1 MRRGLTLLS
10 FHLYALPHITNAGD
24 ADMALWMVRAGRH
37 GEYEDRFLSTSRIY
51 LTWGDSIPGDVRG
64 FGTRAEILQA
74 LRQRWP
80 NASEGK
86 IRNHVG
92 QIWAFL
98 HTMEPDD
105 LVVVPSKKT
114 PELHFGAIKS
124 DAAFDAGAEPDY
136 RHYRE
141 VTWLRDVPRSA
152 MDKDIL
158 YSLGAIMTI
167 CEISRNDAEA
177 RVRRMLHLAAGK
189 TAPAAASPDI
199 PAEEAATSIDYEQL
213 ARDEIAAL
221 IIRRFK
227 GHGMERLVDAILR
240 AQGYVTYHS
249 PAGAD
254 RGVDILAGSGDLGF
268 GSPKICVQVKTEQA
282 PVDHP
287 TFSQLLGT
295 MQAVGAD
302 QGILVSWSGF
312 RSSVHREVPRH
323 FFRVRLWDEKTL
335 LDQLFQHYDRLDEE
349 IRAEIPLKRIWAVV
363 PDESE

>member
-1 MRRGLTLLS
+1 
-10 FHLYALPHITNAGD
+10 
-24 ADMALWMVRAGRH
+24 MALWMLRAGRH

-51 LTWGDSIPGDVRG
+51 LTWGDTIPEGASA
-64 FGTRAEILQA
+64 FPSRAEIVQT
-74 LRQRWP
+74 LRERWAD
-80 NASEGK
+80 ASEGK
-86 IRNHVG
+86 IRNHAG

-98 HTMEPDD
+98 RTMKAED

-114 PELHFGAIKS
+114 PELHFGVIRSEAR
-124 DAAFDAGAEPDY
+124 FDGDAEPDY

-141 VTWLRDVPRSA
+141 VTWLRDVPRAA

-177 RVRRMLHLAAGK
+177 RIRRMLQLPVTKAAPTSGS
-189 TAPAAASPDI
+189 TDAPH
-199 PAEEAATSIDYEQL
+199 EEAATSIDYEQL

-227 GHGMERLVDAILR
+227 GHGLERLVEAILR

-249 PAGAD
+249 PTGAD
-254 RGVDILAGSGDLGF
+254 RGVDILAGGGNLGF
-268 GSPKICVQVKTEQA
+268 GSPKICVQVKSEQGA
-282 PVDHP
+282 VDHP

-302 QGILVSWSGF
+302 QGLLVAWGGF
-312 RSSVHREVPRH
+312 KSSVMNEVPRH
-323 FFRVRLWDEKTL
+323 FFKVRLWDQKTL
-335 LDQLFQHYDRLDEE
+335 LDQLFQHYDQLDEE
-349 IRAEIPLKRIWAVV
+349 IRAEIPLRRIWTVV
-363 PDESE
+363 PDEAEESA

>member
-1 MRRGLTLLS
+1 
-10 FHLYALPHITNAGD
+10 
-24 ADMALWMVRAGRH
+24 MALWMLRAGRH

-51 LTWGDSIPGDVRG
+51 LTWGDTIPNDARG
-64 FGTRAEILQA
+64 FNSRADVVQT
-74 LRQRWP
+74 LRERWP

-86 IRNHVG
+86 IRNHAG
-92 QIWAFL
+92 QLWAFL
-98 HTMEPDD
+98 RTMKPGD

-114 PELHFGAIKS
+114 PELHFGVINS
-124 DAAFDAGAEPDY
+124 DARFDPGAEADY

-141 VTWLRDVPRSA
+141 VTWLHDVPRSA

-177 RVRRMLHLAAGK
+177 RIRRMLQLPASKA
-189 TAPAAASPDI
+189 TFAAAPEEPRDV
-199 PAEEAATSIDYEQL
+199 EAATSIDYEQL

-249 PAGAD
+249 PTGAD

-268 GSPKICVQVKTEQA
+268 GSPKMCVQVKSEQA

-295 MQAVGAD
+295 MQAVGAVGAD
-302 QGILVSWSGF
+302 QGLLVSWGGF
-312 RSSVHREVPRH
+312 KATVEREVPRH
-323 FFRVRLWDEKTL
+323 FFKVRLWDQKTL

-349 IRAEIPLKRIWAVV
+349 IRAEIPLKRIWTIV
-363 PDESE
+363 PDDTDEGE

>member
-1 MRRGLTLLS
+1 
-10 FHLYALPHITNAGD
+10 
-24 ADMALWMVRAGRH
+24 MALWMMRAGRH

-51 LTWGDSIPGDVRG
+51 LTWGDTIPDDARD
-64 FGTRAEILQA
+64 FHSRAEIVQT
-74 LRQRWP
+74 LRERWAD
-80 NASEGK
+80 ASEGR
-86 IRNHVG
+86 IRNHAG
-92 QIWAFL
+92 QLWAFL
-98 HTMEPDD
+98 RTMKPED

-114 PELHFGAIKS
+114 PELHFGVIRSQAQF
-124 DAAFDAGAEPDY
+124 DPGAAPDY

-141 VTWLRDVPRSA
+141 VTWLRDVPRA
-152 MDKDIL
+152 VMDKDIL

-177 RVRRMLHLAAGK
+177 RIRRMLQLPAAQA
-189 TAPAAASPDI
+189 APAATPSEAPRDV
-199 PAEEAATSIDYEQL
+199 EAATSIDYEQL

-227 GHGMERLVDAILR
+227 GHGLERLVDAILR

-249 PAGAD
+249 PTGAD

-268 GSPKICVQVKTEQA
+268 GSPKMCVQVKSEQA

-302 QGILVSWSGF
+302 QGLLVSWGGF
-312 RSSVHREVPRH
+312 KSTVEREVPRH
-323 FFRVRLWDEKTL
+323 FFKVRLWDQKTL

-349 IRAEIPLKRIWAVV
+349 IRAEIPLKRIWTVV
-363 PDESE
+363 PDDTDESD

>member
-1 MRRGLTLLS
+1 
-10 FHLYALPHITNAGD
+10 
-24 ADMALWMVRAGRH
+24 MALWMLRAGRH

-51 LTWGDSIPGDVRG
+51 LTWGDTIPNDARG
-64 FGTRAEILQA
+64 FTSRADVVQM
-74 LRQRWP
+74 LRERWS

-86 IRNHVG
+86 VRNHAG
-92 QIWAFL
+92 QLWAFL
-98 HTMEPDD
+98 RTMKPDD
-105 LVVVPSKKT
+105 LVVVPSKKI
-114 PELHFGAIKS
+114 PELHFGVIKS
-124 DAAFDAGAEPDY
+124 DAQFDPGGEPDY

-141 VTWLRDVPRSA
+141 VTWLRDIPRSA

-177 RVRRMLHLAAGK
+177 RVRRMLQLPVPK
-189 TAPAAASPDI
+189 TAPAAASPET
-199 PAEEAATSIDYEQL
+199 PREEAATSIDYEQL

-227 GHGMERLVDAILR
+227 GHGLERLVDAILR

-249 PAGAD
+249 PTGAD

-268 GSPKICVQVKTEQA
+268 GSPKMCVQVKSEQA

-295 MQAVGAD
+295 MQAVGAE
-302 QGILVSWSGF
+302 QGLLVAWGGF
-312 RSSVHREVPRH
+312 KSTVEREMPQH
-323 FFRVRLWDEKTL
+323 FFKVRLWDQKTL
-335 LDQLFQHYDRLDEE
+335 LDQMFQHYDRLDEE
-349 IRAEIPLKRIWAVV
+349 IRAEIPLKRIWTVV
-363 PDESE
+363 PDDTDESE

>member
-1 MRRGLTLLS
+1 LTLPS
-10 FHLYALPHITNAGD
+10 FRLYSRSQITKEEG
-24 ADMALWMVRAGRH
+24 DMALWMLRAGRH
-37 GEYEDRFLSTSRIY
+37 GEYEDRFLSTARIY
-51 LTWGDSIPGDVRG
+51 LTWGDTIPNDARGFSSRGDVV
-64 FGTRAEILQA
+64 QM
-74 LRQRWP
+74 LRDRWP

-86 IRNHVG
+86 IRNHAG
-92 QIWAFL
+92 QLWAFL
-98 HTMEPDD
+98 RTMKPGD

-114 PELHFGAIKS
+114 PELHFGAIRS
-124 DAAFDAGAEPDY
+124 NAQFDPATEPDY

-141 VTWLRDVPRSA
+141 VTWLRDVSRSA

-177 RVRRMLHLAAGK
+177 RVRRMLQLPAVK
-189 TAPAAASPDI
+189 AAASPETPSPED
-199 PAEEAATSIDYEQL
+199 AATSIDYEQL

-227 GHGMERLVDAILR
+227 GHGLERLVDAILR
-240 AQGYVTYHS
+240 AQGYVTHHS

-268 GSPKICVQVKTEQA
+268 GLPKICVQVKSQQG
-282 PVDHP
+282 PVDQP

-295 MQAVGAD
+295 MQAVGAE
-302 QGILVSWSGF
+302 QGLLVSWGGF
-312 RSSVHREVPRH
+312 KSSVEREVPRH
-323 FFRVRLWDEKTL
+323 FFKVRLWDQKIL

-349 IRAEIPLKRIWAVV
+349 IRAEIPLKRIWTVV
-363 PDESE
+363 PDDADESE

>member
-1 MRRGLTLLS
+1 
-10 FHLYALPHITNAGD
+10 
-24 ADMALWMVRAGRH
+24 MALWMMRAGRF

-51 LTWGDSIPGDVRG
+51 LTWGDAISDAARAFTSRADVV
-64 FGTRAEILQA
+64 QM
-74 LRQRWP
+74 LRERWP
-80 NASEGK
+80 NASDGR
-86 IRNHVG
+86 IRNHAG

-98 HTMEPDD
+98 RTMRPDD

-114 PELHFGAIKS
+114 PELHFGVIRS
-124 DAAFDAGAEPDY
+124 DAQYDPGAEADY

-141 VTWLRDVPRSA
+141 VTWLRDIPRAA

-177 RVRRMLHLAAGK
+177 RIRRMLQLPVAK
-189 TAPAAASPDI
+189 TAPG
-199 PAEEAATSIDYEQL
+199 PAPSEAPGDVEAGTSIDYEQL

-227 GHGMERLVDAILR
+227 GHGLERLVDGILR

-268 GSPKICVQVKTEQA
+268 GSPKMCVQVKSEQA

-302 QGILVSWSGF
+302 QGLLVAWGGF
-312 RSSVHREVPRH
+312 KSTVEREVPRH
-323 FFRVRLWDEKTL
+323 FFKVRLWDQKTL
-335 LDQLFQHYDRLDEE
+335 LDQLFHHYDRLDEE
-349 IRAEIPLKRIWAVV
+349 IRAEIPLKRIWTVV
-363 PDESE
+363 PDDAGEGE